1 MIDSAWRRTF
11 NALNDSG
18 YARRSPAPN
27 VTDGA
32 AGGVDLAA
40 GEARYPL
47 PAPVRAELGAA
58 VADLDLLGYGHP
70 AGDLRLRAAFLQ
82 HLRAGASARDS
93 CPPLPAGAEAGDPDQ
108 VLVTAGGKEAAA
120 LALRHLLNQHGGH
133 GLLLPQPGWEPYRIW
148 AAGFDVPV
156 MPYSPAA
163 LAADPD
169 LLRTLA
175 RGRQRPSVLVLNYP
189 HNPTGVTIDQASLNQ
204 LIATA
209 SELGLAVLS
218 DEVYRW
224 FGPEPVSAMFAPA
237 YDPHRHLIVDST
249 SKWLTT
255 AGLRVGFL
263 VGHPDVIGNLTA
275 FRGTYASGTSVVDQ
289 RLAHQL
295 LSSPAAAG
303 WLAEVRLD
311 VDRVRDETVK
321 LLVELGVVV
330 LSHGGLYIW
339 CNRNLEAP
347 GVLHDAPSPAP
358 ALLTPGDGFGL
369 PGRVR
374 LCTARAGLE
383 PAEAAAAAFAA
394 LRGPDA

>member
-11 NALNDSG
+11 GALHDSG
-18 YARRSPAPN
+18 YARRSPRPGLTN
-27 VTDGA
+27 RT

-47 PAPVRAELGAA
+47 PEPVRAELGTA
-58 VADLDLLGYGHP
+58 VADLDLIGYGHP
-70 AGDLRLRAAFLQ
+70 AGDLGLRAAFLQ
-82 HLRAGASARDS
+82 HLLAGASARDLAS
-93 CPPLPAGAEAGDPDQ
+93 PRPAGTATGDPNQ

-120 LALRHLLNQHGGH
+120 LALRHLLNEHGGH

-163 LAADPD
+163 FAADPG
-169 LLRTLA
+169 LLRTLVQ
-175 RGRQRPSVLVLNYP
+175 GQQRPSVLVLNYP

-204 LIATA
+204 LLATA
-209 SELGLAVLS
+209 SELELAVLS

-224 FGPEPVSAMFAPA
+224 FGPDPVSAIFAPA
-237 YDPHRHLIVDST
+237 YDPRRHLIVDST

-263 VGHPDVIGNLTA
+263 VGHPDVIGNLSA
-275 FRGTYASGTSVVDQ
+275 FRGTYASGTSTVDQ

-295 LSSPAAAG
+295 LSSPTATD
-303 WLAEVRLD
+303 WLTEVRLD
-311 VDRVRDETVK
+311 VDRVRTETVK
-321 LLVELGVVV
+321 HLVDLGVIV
-330 LSHGGLYIW
+330 LSHGSLYIW
-339 CNRNLEAP
+339 CNRDLEHP
-347 GVLHDAPSPAP
+347 GVLHDAPSHA
-358 ALLTPGDGFGL
+358 AASLTPGDGFGS

-374 LCTARAGLE
+374 LCAARAGLE

-394 LRGPDA
+394 LRGTDA

>member
-11 NALNDSG
+11 SALDGSG
-18 YARRSPAPN
+18 YARRSPASN
-27 VTDGA
+27 LTNGA

-47 PAPVRAELGAA
+47 PGPVRAELGTA

-70 AGDLRLRAAFLQ
+70 TGDLRLRAAFLQ
-82 HLRAGASARDS
+82 HLLAGASTRDS
-93 CPPLPAGAEAGDPDQ
+93 RPPLSAGAGDPDQ

-120 LALRHLLNQHGGH
+120 LALRYLLNQHGGH
-133 GLLLPQPGWEPYRIW
+133 GLLLPKPGWEPYRIW

-163 LAADPD
+163 FAADPN

-175 RGRQRPSVLVLNYP
+175 RGQQRPSVLVLNYP

-204 LIATA
+204 LLATA
-209 SELGLAVLS
+209 SELGMAVLS

-224 FGPEPVSAMFAPA
+224 FGPKPVSAMFAPA
-237 YDPHRHLIVDST
+237 YDPRTHLIVDST

-263 VGHPDVIGNLTA
+263 VGRCDVISNLSA

-295 LSSPAAAG
+295 LSSPAATG

-321 LLVELGVVV
+321 LLAELGVVV
-330 LSHGGLYIW
+330 LSHGGLYVW
-339 CNRNLEAP
+339 CNRDLGHP
-347 GVLHDAPSPAP
+347 GVLQDAPSPAP
-358 ALLTPGDGFGL
+358 ALLTPGDGFGS

-383 PAEAAAAAFAA
+383 PAEAAAAVFAA